1 MLDNITK
8 KNIDD
13 CRDVLVGK
21 VPDPKSQI
29 EQITLALIYKF
40 MDDMDREA
48 VEKFKGKAKFFT
60 GDFEKLGWRKL
71 FDPSLSGKD
80 MQELYSEALEK
91 LQTNPNIPDFFR
103 NIFKNAFLPYKD
115 PATLKMFLKHI
126 NEFEYSHSEKLGDA
140 FEYLLSVM
148 GSQGDAGQFRTPRHI
163 IDFIAACLNPQKNET
178 VADPACGTAG
188 FLLSAYKHILK
199 QNTDKRLGD
208 KLTPDQR
215 KKLAE
220 NFVGYDISPDM
231 VRLSL
236 VNMYLHGFTTPKIFE
251 YDTLSSEDRWEE
263 TFDVI
268 LANPPFMT
276 PKGGIRP
283 HKKFGVQ
290 ANKAEVLFTDYIA
303 EHLNKNGRAGIVVP
317 NGIVATTQTAY
328 KQLRKLLVNDGLI
341 AVVSLPAGCFQPY
354 SGVKTSVLMLD
365 KGLVKKSNYILFIKI
380 ANDGFDLGA
389 QRREHDKNDLPL
401 ALEAFNAYKECL
413 SSGEAF
419 DEEKYSSICTLI
431 EKEKVLSN
439 KDIVLS
445 GDRYII
451 NAAIQNEFE
460 IVGINEVVD
469 FKRGTSITKKDVTEG
484 DIPVIAGGQQPAY
497 YHNKINREAGAITI
511 SSSGAYAGFVSYHNY
526 PIFASDCFT
535 VASKNKELLNDKYLF
550 HILKSK
556 QLAIYEMQEG
566 GGQPHIYPKNFENWE
581 IPLPPIEIQE
591 QIVKEIEGYQ
601 KIIDGAKMVVDN
613 YKPTI
618 SINPAWEILEL
629 GEVGKISMC
638 KRVFKEQTKDK
649 GDVPFYKIGTFGGE
663 PDAFISQELFNEFQ
677 TKFSYPNKGDILIST
692 SGTIGKTVVFDGK
705 PAYFQ
710 DSNIVWIANDETKIY
725 NKFLNIYYQIIKW
738 VPAEGGTI
746 ARLYNNLIQET
757 KIPCPSLSEQLEIVQ
772 RVEQEQQLISANK
785 QLIAIFEQKIKNKI
799 NDVWGVKYG
808 FKPAFNGYSIRGDNF
823 ILSYA
828 NSISSPWL
836 RGKYT
841 QILEIKDSQLIYY
854 EDGQNERMINVK
866 SIDWEKVLYIIKQ
879 YKLDEFQKPSDFEDL
894 VFPINIIDGGS
905 TETIEFEFR
914 MFDANFD
921 IKVSP
926 NKAPEGLNKLID
938 FFMNYFK

>member
-8 KNIDD
+8 KNIDN

-60 GDFEKLGWRKL
+60 GDFVKFGWRKL

-91 LQTNPNIPDFFR
+91 LQTNPNIPEFFR
-103 NIFKNAFLPYKD
+103 NIFKNAYLPYKD
-115 PATLKMFLKHI
+115 PATLKMFLKNI

-328 KQLRKLLVNDGLI
+328 KQLRKLLVDDSLI
-341 AVVSLPAGCFQPY
+341 GVVSLPAGCFNPY
-354 SGVKTSVLMLD
+354 SGVKTSILMLD
-365 KGLVKKSNYILFIKI
+365 KGLVKKSDQIIFIKI
-380 ANDGFDLGA
+380 TNDGYDLGA

-401 ALEAFNAYKECL
+401 ALEAFNAYKESI
-413 SSGEAF
+413 SSGKAF
-419 DEEKYSSICTLI
+419 NEEKFSSICTLVDRVKI
-431 EKEKVLSN
+431 LAN

-445 GDRYII
+445 AERYIEGKVSQTVFESSNVSDLIDFVRGVTYSKDDEVSKDGIKILRANNISIDGSLNMTDIRLIDKKCKVKDSQKLFKNDILICTASGSESHIGKVAFI
-451 NAAIQNEFE
+451 NDDLDSYFGGFMAVIRSKENLNARYLFE
-460 IVGINEVVD
+460 ILKLEV
-469 FKRGTSITKKDVTEG
+469 FRNHLK
-484 DIPVIAGGQQPAY
+484 QQ
-497 YHNKINREAGAITI
+497 I
-511 SSSGAYAGFVSYHNY
+511 SSAN
-526 PIFASDCFT
+526 IR
-535 VASKNKELLNDKYLF
+535 N
-550 HILKSK
+550 LKSDV
-556 QLAIYEMQEG
+556 
-566 GGQPHIYPKNFENWE
+566 FESFE
-581 IPLPPIEIQE
+581 IPLPPIELQE
-591 QIVKEIEGYQ
+591 QIVKEIESYQ
-601 KIIDGAKMVVDN
+601 KIIDGAKIVVDN

-618 SINPAWEILEL
+618 SIKPEWEMGSLDEL
-629 GEVGKISMC
+629 CDFIDYRGKTPTKTESGIRLITAKNVRKGFIDIEPQEFIGIDDYDKVMTRGIPLKDDVLFTTEAPLGNVALLDLDEKISLAQRIILLRP
-638 KRVFKEQTKDK
+638 KNKKALLSKYLVQILLDPTTQQRIENYATGSTVLGIKQSNLRELQIALPPFSEQT
-649 GDVPFYKIGTFGGE
+649 I
-663 PDAFISQELFNEFQ
+663 
-677 TKFSYPNKGDILIST
+677 
-692 SGTIGKTVVFDGK
+692 
-705 PAYFQ
+705 
-710 DSNIVWIANDETKIY
+710 IVDRIEEEK
-725 NKFLNIYYQIIKW
+725 
-738 VPAEGGTI
+738 
-746 ARLYNNLIQET
+746 RL
-757 KIPCPSLSEQLEIVQ
+757 V
-772 RVEQEQQLISANK
+772 SANK
-785 QLIAIFEQKIKNKI
+785 QLITIFEQKIKDKI
-799 NDVWGVKYG
+799 NEVWGV
-808 FKPAFNGYSIRGDNF
+808 
-823 ILSYA
+823 
-828 NSISSPWL
+828 
-836 RGKYT
+836 
-841 QILEIKDSQLIYY
+841 
-854 EDGQNERMINVK
+854 VK
-866 SIDWEKVLYIIKQ
+866 E
-879 YKLDEFQKPSDFEDL
+879 
-894 VFPINIIDGGS
+894 
-905 TETIEFEFR
+905 
-914 MFDANFD
+914 
-921 IKVSP
+921 
-926 NKAPEGLNKLID
+926 
-938 FFMNYFK
+938 

>member
-60 GDFEKLGWRKL
+60 GDFEKFGWRKL

-91 LQTNPNIPDFFR
+91 LQTNPNIPEFFR
-103 NIFKNAFLPYKD
+103 NIFKNAYLPYKD

-148 GSQGDAGQFRTPRHI
+148 GSQGDAGQFRTPRHV

-188 FLLSAYKHILK
+188 FLLSAYKHILN

-328 KQLRKLLVNDGLI
+328 KQLRKLLVDDGLI

-354 SGVKTSVLMLD
+354 SGVKTSILMLD
-365 KGLVKKSNYILFIKI
+365 KGLVKKSNHILFIKVS
-380 ANDGFDLGA
+380 NDGFDLGA

-401 ALEAFNAYKECL
+401 ALEAFNAYKESI
-413 SSGEAF
+413 SSGKPF
-419 DEEKYSSICTLI
+419 VEEKYSSICTLV
-431 EKEKVLSN
+431 EKEKVLAN
-439 KDIVLS
+439 KDIVLG
-445 GDRYII
+445 GDRYVERADFLTDFDKVKLADVLDYEQPTKYIVESENYDDSFKTPVLTAGKSFILGYTNETKGIFSENLPVII
-451 NAAIQNEFE
+451 FDDFTTATKY
-460 IVGINEVVD
+460 VD
-469 FKRGTSITKKDVTEG
+469 FPFKVKSS
-484 DIPVIAGGQQPAY
+484 AM
-497 YHNKINREAGAITI
+497 KILKE
-511 SSSGAYAGFVSYHNY
+511 
-526 PIFASDCFT
+526 
-535 VASKNKELLNDKYLF
+535 KKELANIKYLYYLIQQIEF
-550 HILKSK
+550 NATEHKRYWISQYS
-556 QLAIYEMQEG
+556 QL
-566 GGQPHIYPKNFENWE
+566 E
-581 IPLPPIEIQE
+581 IPLPPLEIQE
-591 QIVKEIEGYQ
+591 QIVKEIEGFQ

-618 SINPAWEILEL
+618 SIKPEWEMVEL
-629 GEVGKISMC
+629 GSVAKLIGGSTPSKENEDYWKKGNIDWITCSDFSDNPMYIEDSINKITEKAVKESSTHIIPKDTLVLVTRVSLGKMAFVRKPTALNQDLTAIIIDEEKADKKYIYFFLLSIADKIKNDGHGATVKGVTRDYVKEIKVPLPSIDEQMEIK
-638 KRVFKEQTKDK
+638 KRIE
-649 GDVPFYKIGTFGGE
+649 
-663 PDAFISQELFNEFQ
+663 S
-677 TKFSYPNKGDILIST
+677 
-692 SGTIGKTVVFDGK
+692 
-705 PAYFQ
+705 
-710 DSNIVWIANDETKIY
+710 
-725 NKFLNIYYQIIKW
+725 
-738 VPAEGGTI
+738 
-746 ARLYNNLIQET
+746 
-757 KIPCPSLSEQLEIVQ
+757 
-772 RVEQEQQLISANK
+772 EQQLVSANI
-785 QLIAIFEQKIKNKI
+785 QLITIFEQKIKDKI
-799 NDVWGVKYG
+799 NEVWGVV
-808 FKPAFNGYSIRGDNF
+808 
-823 ILSYA
+823 
-828 NSISSPWL
+828 
-836 RGKYT
+836 
-841 QILEIKDSQLIYY
+841 E
-854 EDGQNERMINVK
+854 E
-866 SIDWEKVLYIIKQ
+866 
-879 YKLDEFQKPSDFEDL
+879 
-894 VFPINIIDGGS
+894 
-905 TETIEFEFR
+905 
-914 MFDANFD
+914 
-921 IKVSP
+921 
-926 NKAPEGLNKLID
+926 
-938 FFMNYFK
+938 